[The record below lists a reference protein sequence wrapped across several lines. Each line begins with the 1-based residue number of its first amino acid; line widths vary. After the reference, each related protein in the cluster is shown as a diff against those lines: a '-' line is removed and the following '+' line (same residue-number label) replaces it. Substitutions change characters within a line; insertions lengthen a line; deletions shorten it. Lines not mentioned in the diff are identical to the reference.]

1 MASALARSSILRP
14 LAAALALSALGA
26 GPGFA
31 ASANSLATHR
41 AVYDLA
47 LDEAT
52 DRSGISGI
60 YGRMVYEFNG
70 SACDGFTVSF
80 RFVTRIDTEEMSRVT
95 DQQTT
100 TYEDLNAGTFRFVT
114 RSFVD
119 ERLDTETS
127 GDARLT
133 DAGVEVELEEPE
145 ERELTLSE
153 GKFPT
158 EHMLELIEK
167 AKAGERFF
175 ESRIY
180 DGSEEG
186 DRVMLTT
193 TVVGQLEQPA
203 DDDEEAARAG
213 AFADDAYWPVTI
225 AYFQETGTEDGTPEY
240 QISFKLY
247 ENGFTRDLVMDYGD
261 FVLTGTL
268 AELETFEP
276 QACAPQ

>member
-1 MASALARSSILRP
+1 MASVLARSFILRP
-14 LAAALALSALGA
+14 LAVVLALGALGA
-26 GPGFA
+26 GPGLA

-47 LDEAT
+47 LDDAT

-114 RSFVD
+114 RSYVD

-133 DAGVEVELEEPE
+133 EAGVEVELEEPE
-145 ERELTLSE
+145 ERELTLSA

-193 TVVGQLEQPA
+193 TVVGKLEQPS

-213 AFADDAYWPVTI
+213 EFADDAFWPVTI
-225 AYFQETGTEDGTPEY
+225 AYFKETGNEDGTPEY

-276 QACAPQ
+276 QACQQ